1 MGAFKEILID
11 HCLICI
17 VVMMAIL
24 RHFNKADLLTPQCE
38 LWRERE
44 MSFTDVCGSLF
55 HLYQTTSLK
64 LLYGRNSNLCEVE
77 GLNKPIN
84 AN

>member
-24 RHFNKADLLTPQCE
+24 RHFNKADLLTPQYE

-55 HLYQTTSLK
+55 PLYSTTSLILFVLK
-64 LLYGRNSNLCEVE
+64 KFQPQRSG
-77 GLNKPIN
+77 GF
-84 AN
+84 